1 MPIYVREF
9 PLRFELRDVSDDGD
23 GRTVFGRIVPYGEEV
38 PFVDQ
43 YDGGIV
49 KRERFVRG
57 SLASQASN
65 AAWARVML
73 SFQHDDGFPNTIGY
87 GRAIEE
93 HDDGAYAAFRLYEAD
108 APKAREMIL
117 NSHKGMSLEFEPR
130 QNERDGDV
138 IVRKRVHVRRVGV
151 TPDPAY
157 AGAEVLAVRER
168 NDIPIAT
175 PNLDLARARIAELQR
190 GAIERL
196 RRTHQ

>member
-9 PLRFELRDVSDDGD
+9 PLQFELRDVSDDGD

-38 PFVDQ
+38 SFVDQ

-49 KRERFVRG
+49 KRERFKRG
-57 SLASQASN
+57 VLAPQSN
-65 AAWARVML
+65 NGAWARVLL
-73 SFQHDDGFPNTIGY
+73 SFQHADGFANTIGY
-87 GRAIEE
+87 GRAVEE
-93 HDDGAYAAFRLYEAD
+93 HDDGAYAAFRLYAAD

-117 NSHKGMSLEFEPR
+117 SSHRGMSLEFEPR

-138 IVRKRVHVRRVGV
+138 IVRTRVHVRRVGV

-157 AGAEVLAVRER
+157 IGAEVLAVREASAV
-168 NDIPIAT
+168 PT
-175 PNLDLARARIAELQR
+175 PNLDAARARIAELQR